1 MSVAGQVCSIEHP
14 TAQPVTDHGFVVN
27 EPSRTKTW
35 LLDALGG
42 IAVIW
47 AIPLAIVLVGAPI
60 GLAIAAL
67 RWLVRQAF

>member
-1 MSVAGQVCSIEHP
+1 
-14 TAQPVTDHGFVVN
+14 VVN